1 MNLSHLTDTQLAERL
16 RSSGVRLKTGDF
28 VFSIRSAL
36 PQIRE
41 GLRLLHANTPL
52 AADDQFVDYHIAINA
67 GNPLRQWL
75 RPQARFEVDGVEP
88 FKPLPGNQALPM
100 LEWGM
105 NWCLTAYGH
114 HQLVIHAAAVARNGR
129 AVILPAPPGS
139 GKSTL
144 CAALINRGWQ
154 LLSDELTLIDLDTG
168 LIHPL
173 ARPVNLKNA
182 SIPIMQAYAPEA
194 VFSTPV
200 EDTSKGT
207 VCLMRAPAESVE
219 RADQPVPPAWIVLPK
234 YTAGAS
240 AQLTPR
246 TQAQSF
252 LALADNA
259 MNYHILGETG
269 FHAIGRLIDECALYD
284 FEYSRLDDAIAIF
297 DRLAADA

>member
-1 MNLSHLTDTQLAERL
+1 MNLSELTDAQLTERL
-16 RSSGVRLKTGDF
+16 HDPGVRLRTGDF
-28 VFSIRSAL
+28 VFSIRSTL
-36 PQIRE
+36 PQIHE
-41 GLRLLHANTPL
+41 GLRLLHVNTPL
-52 AADDQFVDYHIAINA
+52 APDDQFVDYHIAIKS
-67 GNPLRQWL
+67 GHPLRQWL

-129 AVILPAPPGS
+129 AAILPAPPGS

-144 CAALINRGWQ
+144 CAALVNRGWR

-168 LIHPL
+168 LIRAL

-182 SIPIMQAYAPEA
+182 SIPIMRAFAPDA
-194 VFSTPV
+194 VFSEPV
-200 EDTSKGT
+200 EDTTKGT
-207 VCLMRAPAESVE
+207 VCLMRAPAASIE
-219 RADQPVPPAWIVLPK
+219 AAGQPARPAWIILPK
-234 YTAGAS
+234 YTPGAS
-240 AQLTPR
+240 ARLTPR
-246 TQAQSF
+246 TQAEGF

-269 FHAIGRLIDECALYD
+269 FHAVGRLIDECVFHD
-284 FEYSRLDDAIAIF
+284 FEYSRLDDAIATF
-297 DRLAADA
+297 DRLANDA